1 MMTSILQRNVAE
13 CIAQLEAN
21 GDAPRGWEASLAA
34 SVEEALCTHV
44 GDLRELAQHLVQAV
58 HATLRSSPDA
68 VQAAATRDPTAPE
81 PLKQAFR
88 LGQLGFAQLLIS
100 DAAERRAGTEF
111 VGLLSLP
118 KFRRYV
124 EALAAREMTSSEL
137 ADAVGEAQESASRKL
152 QQLRLLGITDYRR
165 ESKNTFNFLTPAAR
179 QAFSISSE
187 SKVAHA
193 QMRPRAHVMFSQQAS
208 MTSFPVTGQNP
219 GHAFYRMETL
229 GRSLEDALEV
239 SASIPMQVIGAAEVD
254 AIQVEHCLGNM
265 KRSLPSYM
273 RSSPTFALAR

>member
-1 MMTSILQRNVAE
+1 MMTSTLQRNVAE

-21 GDAPRGWEASLAA
+21 GDAPRGWEANLAA
-34 SVEEALCTHV
+34 NVEEALCSHA
-44 GDLRELAQHLVQAV
+44 GDLRALAQRLVQAV
-58 HATLRSSPDA
+58 HATLRSSSDA
-68 VQAAATRDPTAPE
+68 VQAAATRDPAAPE
-81 PLKQAFR
+81 PVKQAFR

-111 VGLLSLP
+111 VGLLSVP

-124 EALAAREMTSSEL
+124 EALAAKEMTSSEL

-152 QQLRLLGITDYRR
+152 QQLRSLGITDYRR

-187 SKVAHA
+187 SKVAST
-193 QMRPRAHVMFSQQAS
+193 QMRPRAHVGFSQQTS
-208 MTSFPVTGQNP
+208 MTSSPVTGQHP
-219 GHAFYRMETL
+219 RHAFYGREAL
-229 GRSLEDALEV
+229 GRSLEDVLEV
-239 SASIPMQVIGAAEVD
+239 SASIPMQVIDSAEVD
-254 AIQVEHCLGNM
+254 AIQVEHFLGNI

-273 RSSPTFALAR
+273 RSSQTFALAR